1 MIPCLVA
8 AEVTTGVVRDPGG
21 RRMQEDYY
29 KILEV
34 GRGASQADIEQAY
47 RRLARKHHPDLNPDD
62 KTAKE
67 KFQKVQHAFEVL
79 KDPQKRELYD
89 RYGSSFESMGAG
101 GPGAQPFT
109 GSAPEGFEF
118 DFSQFFGERFG
129 SGGGGARS
137 FEDLFGGVRR
147 GQPRP
152 HPRRMR
158 GRDIRHELKIPF
170 NSAVMGGEAQ
180 ISVRRSDNRIEN
192 IHVKIPAG
200 IDDGQTIRLRG
211 QGEASPEGTGESGDI
226 LITVR
231 VSPHPCFR
239 RSGNNLELRV
249 PVSIAE
255 ASLGAKVE
263 IPSPTG
269 VITLTVP
276 PATSSGARL
285 RIKGHGVRSHPP
297 GDLLAEI
304 QVVLPEQ
311 LDQDGQEIVRRL
323 DQQYQNPPRR
333 DLKW

>member
-1 MIPCLVA
+1 
-8 AEVTTGVVRDPGG
+8 
-21 RRMQEDYY
+21 MQEDYY

-34 GRGASQADIEQAY
+34 DRGASQADIEKAY
-47 RRLARKHHPDLNPDD
+47 RKLARKHHPDLNPDD

-79 KDPQKRELYD
+79 KDPEKREMYD

-101 GPGAQPFT
+101 GTGPHPFT
-109 GSAPEGFEF
+109 GGGPQGFEF

-129 SGGGGARS
+129 AGGPAGSTS
-137 FEDLFGGVRR
+137 FEDFLGGGPR
-147 GQPRP
+147 GATRAR
-152 HPRRMR
+152 PRRMR

-170 NSAVMGGEAQ
+170 SSAVLGGEAQ
-180 ISVRRSDNRIEN
+180 LSVRRADDRIET
-192 IHVKIPAG
+192 IQVKIPAG
-200 IDDGQTIRLRG
+200 VDDGQTIRLRG
-211 QGEASPEGTGESGDI
+211 QGEASPDANGESGDI

-239 RSGNNLELRV
+239 RSGNNLEIRV

-255 ASLGAKVE
+255 ATLGGKVE

-276 PATSSGARL
+276 PGTSSGAKL
-285 RIKGHGVRSHPP
+285 RIKGHGVQPAGRPA

-304 QVVLPEQ
+304 QIALPQ
-311 LDQDGQEIVRRL
+311 NLDAETQELVRRL
-323 DQQYQNPPRR
+323 DQQYTRPPRS
-333 DLKW
+333 DLRW